1 MLRIQEIFRICCLR
15 IQEILDDATSC
26 IIEGVPLCVTRGI
39 LRYTENGVERGT
51 LGPLKPA
58 RNDLLFSRPFFV
70 PSIIEKN
77 CT

>member
-1 MLRIQEIFRICCLR
+1 MEKKK
-15 IQEILDDATSC
+15 
-26 IIEGVPLCVTRGI
+26 
-39 LRYTENGVERGT
+39 GVERRT